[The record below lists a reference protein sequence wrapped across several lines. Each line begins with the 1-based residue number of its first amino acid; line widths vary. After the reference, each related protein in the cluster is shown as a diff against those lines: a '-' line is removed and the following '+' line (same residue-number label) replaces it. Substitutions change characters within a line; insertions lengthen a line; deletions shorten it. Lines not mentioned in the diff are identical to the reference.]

1 MEIQNLP
8 EEPVEYFPTHRLHL
22 KDTRNLEFDRTPS
35 QDLQYEYGDTY
46 SFQQK
51 ITALRQPS
59 SKVSNKWQL
68 KTSTWPYHDTVNFL
82 LAVAVLII
90 SGTQHIRSTA
100 VWACPVT
107 QSCPISCIAK

>member
-1 MEIQNLP
+1 MLH
-8 EEPVEYFPTHRLHL
+8 THRLHL
-22 KDTRNLEFDRTPS
+22 KKTREIWNLTEHHLRI
-35 QDLQYEYGDTY
+35 Y
-46 SFQQK
+46 SMNSVVFLPTK
-51 ITALRQPS
+51 ITLRQPS

-82 LAVAVLII
+82 LAVAVLAHLWYPA
-90 SGTQHIRSTA
+90 HIRSTA